1 MQQGLVLYAYRCT
14 ACGYRGELRLEGDT
28 HDGELAECRSCG
40 AKVVLE
46 WDGGVVLRQEDQE
59 S

>member
-1 MQQGLVLYAYRCT
+1 MQQDLVLYVYRCT
-14 ACGYRGELRLEGDT
+14 ACGYRGELRLEGDA
-28 HDGELAECRSCG
+28 HDGEQVECRACG

-59 S
+59 G